1 MVFAE
6 NWKSSDS
13 FFFSEQLRFIRIL
26 ALVKW
31 RRKHVQR
38 NGNQILKSNGMG
50 GLSTQSNLCT
60 GGLIAANL
68 RTGAAATHRQLH
80 ADLRPVQKLHSA
92 CQDGLVS
99 ACCGNVDHG
108 PSRRRCGSMD
118 PSDRG
123 SGGVPATAGPASSA
137 AAAVPLLHVAANRAT
152 SERPPQKPHHLGRI
166 DVPPLAA
173 GRSAA
178 VAVLG
183 ATELQRPRSER
194 LLNRTPP
201 RARSLR

>member
-1 MVFAE
+1 
-6 NWKSSDS
+6 
-13 FFFSEQLRFIRIL
+13 
-26 ALVKW
+26 
-31 RRKHVQR
+31 
-38 NGNQILKSNGMG
+38 
-50 GLSTQSNLCT
+50 
-60 GGLIAANL
+60 
-68 RTGAAATHRQLH
+68 
-80 ADLRPVQKLHSA
+80 
-92 CQDGLVS
+92 
-99 ACCGNVDHG
+99 
-108 PSRRRCGSMD
+108 MD